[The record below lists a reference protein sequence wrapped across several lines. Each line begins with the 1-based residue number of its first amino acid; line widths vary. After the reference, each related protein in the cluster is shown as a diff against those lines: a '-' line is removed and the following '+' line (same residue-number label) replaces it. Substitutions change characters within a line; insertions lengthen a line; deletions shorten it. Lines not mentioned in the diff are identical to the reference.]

1 MPSQNATLI
10 GALFPL
16 SGRAAQLG
24 RTGYQGA
31 RLATEEINEAGGV
44 LGGLLELQVADTRG
58 PLATVAEARRFIE
71 QERVTVLLG
80 VVSSAAL
87 LAVTEMAR
95 ERKTVLMATIA
106 STLRATTEKFH
117 PYFFRSGINNA
128 QESLSAARV
137 AAALH
142 YRRWYVIAP
151 DYEYG
156 YNAWTIFKA
165 ELGHLRQDVEIVGE
179 AWPEFLEH
187 DYAAYIEAILRARPD
202 AVYNLLYGGD
212 LVAFTRQAR
221 GKALF
226 ERVTFLNATGG
237 DVGVLEELGGDMPE
251 GILCGARYYF
261 QHPDS
266 QANHRFVKRYRDRFG
281 SWPTPWAEMSY
292 NGVKFVAEGLARAGT
307 RESDA
312 LVRALEGLT
321 LELPRGPVTLRRE
334 DHQAI
339 LGMVWGRSRRHSDFP
354 FPVLAELQ
362 VFPGAQITPPVEEVV
377 AAQHRAA

>member
-1 MPSQNATLI
+1 MTSQDATLI

-24 RTGYQGA
+24 KTGYQGA
-31 RLATEEINEAGGV
+31 RMAAEEINEAGGV
-44 LGGLLELQVADTRG
+44 LGAPLELRVADTRG

-71 QERVTVLLG
+71 QERATVLLG

-87 LAVTEMAR
+87 LAVTDVAR
-95 ERKTVLMATIA
+95 DTKTVLMATIA

-117 PYFFRSGINNA
+117 PYLFRSGVNNA

-137 AAALH
+137 AAALPH
-142 YRRWYVIAP
+142 RRWYVIAP

-165 ELGHLRQDVEIVGE
+165 ELARLRQDVDIVGE

-187 DYAAYIEAILRARPD
+187 DYGAYIEGILRARPD

-212 LVAFTRQAR
+212 LVAFIRQAR

-251 GILCGARYYF
+251 GVLCGARYYF
-261 QHPDS
+261 QHPDTD
-266 QANHRFVKRYRDRFG
+266 ANRRFVERYRTRFG
-281 SWPTPWAEMSY
+281 SWPSPWAEMSY
-292 NGVKFVAEGLARAGT
+292 NGVRFIAEGLARAGT
-307 RESDA
+307 RDSDA
-312 LVRALEGLT
+312 LVRALEGMT
-321 LELPRGPVTLRRE
+321 LDLPRGPVTLRPE

-339 LGMVWGRSRRHSDFP
+339 LGMVWGRTRRHPDFP
-354 FPVLAELQ
+354 FPVLADLQ
-362 VFPGAQITPPVEEVV
+362 VFPGPQITPPAEEGV
-377 AAQHRAA
+377 AAERRAA

>member
-1 MPSQNATLI
+1 MGSQDATLI
-10 GALFPL
+10 GTLFPL

-24 RTGYQGA
+24 KTGYQGA
-31 RLATEEINEAGGV
+31 RLAAEEINEAGGV
-44 LGGLLELQVADTRG
+44 LGAPLELRVADTRG

-71 QERVTVLLG
+71 QERATVLLG

-87 LAVTEMAR
+87 LAVTDVAR

-106 STLRATTEKFH
+106 STDRATTEKFH
-117 PYFFRSGINNA
+117 PYLFRSGVNNA

-137 AAALH
+137 AAALPAQH
-142 YRRWYVIAP
+142 WYVIAP

-165 ELGHLRQDVEIVGE
+165 ELAHLRQDVEIVGE

-187 DYAAYIEAILRARPD
+187 DYAAYIDAILRARPD

-221 GKALF
+221 GTALL

-237 DVGVLEELGGDMPE
+237 DVGVLEDLGGDMPE
-251 GILCGARYYF
+251 GVLCGARYYF
-261 QHPDS
+261 QYPDTD
-266 QANHRFVKRYRDRFG
+266 ANRRYVMRYRDRFG

-292 NGVKFVAEGLARAGT
+292 NGVKFVAEGLARAGS
-307 RESDA
+307 RDSDA
-312 LVRALEGLT
+312 LVRALEGMT
-321 LELPRGPVTLRRE
+321 LDLPRGPVTLRAK

-339 LGMVWGRSRRHSDFP
+339 LDMVWGRTRRHPDFA
-354 FPVLAELQ
+354 FPILADLQ
-362 VFPGAQITPPVEEVV
+362 IFPGAEITPPVDEVL
-377 AAQHRAA
+377 AAQQRVA

>member
-1 MPSQNATLI
+1 MIPPDSTGI

-24 RTGYQGA
+24 KTGYQGA

-44 LGGLLELQVADTRG
+44 LGASLELRVADTRG
-58 PLATVAEARRFIE
+58 ALTSVSEARRFIE

-87 LAVTEMAR
+87 LAVTDVAR
-95 ERKTVLMATIA
+95 ESRTVLMATIA
-106 STLRATTEKFH
+106 STVRATTDKFH
-117 PYFFRSGINNA
+117 PYFFRSGTSNA

-137 AAALH
+137 AAALPH
-142 YRRWYVIAP
+142 RRWYVIAP

-156 YNAWTIFKA
+156 YNAWTIFKGQLA
-165 ELGHLRQDVEIVGE
+165 RLRPDLEVVGE

-187 DYAAYIEAILRARPD
+187 DYGAYIQSILRAQPD

-221 GKALF
+221 GTGLF
-226 ERVTFLNATGG
+226 ERVAFLNATGG
-237 DVGVLEELGGDMPE
+237 DVGVLEELGGEMPE
-251 GILCGARYYF
+251 GLLCGARYYF
-261 QHPDS
+261 QHPDTD
-266 QANHRFVKRYRDRFG
+266 ANRRFVTRYRDRFG

-292 NGVKFVAEGLARAGT
+292 NGVRFVADGLARAGT
-307 RESDA
+307 RESDG
-312 LVRALEGLT
+312 LVRALEGKT
-321 LELPRGPVTLRRE
+321 LDLPRGAVTLRRE

-339 LGMVWGRSRRHSDFP
+339 LDMVWGRTARHPDYP
-354 FPVLAELQ
+354 FPVLADLQ
-362 VFPGAQITPPVEEVV
+362 VFRGAEITPPVEEPG
-377 AAQHRAA
+377 AGQQRAA

>member
-1 MPSQNATLI
+1 MSSLNATRI

-31 RLATEEINEAGGV
+31 RLATEELNEAGGV
-44 LGGLLELQVADTRG
+44 LGGPLELQVADTRG
-58 PLATVAEARRFIE
+58 SLATVAEARRFIE
-71 QERVTVLLG
+71 KEDVTVLLG

-87 LAVTEMAR
+87 LAVTEIAR

-106 STLRATTEKFH
+106 STVRATTEMFH
-117 PYFFRSGINNA
+117 PYIFRSGVNNA

-137 AAALH
+137 AAALPH
-142 YRRWYVIAP
+142 RRWYVIAP

-156 YNAWTIFKA
+156 YNAWTIFK
-165 ELGHLRQDVEIVGE
+165 GHLTHLRPDVEIVGE

-187 DYAAYIEAILRARPD
+187 DYEAYVEAILRTRPD

-221 GKALF
+221 GKALY
-226 ERVTFLNATGG
+226 ERATFLNATGG

-261 QHPDS
+261 QHPDTDT
-266 QANHRFVKRYRDRFG
+266 NRRFVERYRTRYG
-281 SWPTPWAEMSY
+281 GWPTPWAEMSY
-292 NGVKFVAEGLARAGT
+292 NGVRFVAEGLAKAGT
-307 RESDA
+307 RDSHA
-312 LVRALEGLT
+312 LVRALEGMT
-321 LELPRGPVTLRRE
+321 LDLPRGPVTLRKE
-334 DHQAI
+334 DHQAV
-339 LGMVWGRSRRHSDFP
+339 LDMVWGRTRRHPDFP
-354 FPVLAELQ
+354 FSVLAELQ
-362 VFPGAQITPPVEEVV
+362 IHPGSQITPPAEGG
-377 AAQHRAA
+377 AAQRRAA